1 MRWFAENWFFLVVA
15 VLFVF
20 MHLGHGGHGAHG
32 RHGRHGA
39 PRPRDEDTSGS
50 SPDAPDERAGHR
62 H

>member
-20 MHLGHGGHGAHG
+20 MHLGHGGHGG
-32 RHGRHGA
+32 HGA
-39 PRPRDEDTSGS
+39 PRPRPRDEDTSGS

>member
-20 MHLGHGGHGAHG
+20 MHLGHGGHGG
-32 RHGRHGA
+32 HGRHGA